1 MSPANF
7 CAEIS
12 HGICRH
18 FFKTL
23 DLSEKVCL
31 KKVVHELC
39 ELLVGFKPLL
49 RPAVFANALKFVV
62 SNIAKHFYILLQ
74 KKNYL

>member
-1 MSPANF
+1 M
-7 CAEIS
+7 
-12 HGICRH
+12 
-18 FFKTL
+18 
-23 DLSEKVCL
+23 
-31 KKVVHELC
+31 VHELC

-74 KKNYL
+74 KKNYLWK